1 VKTDTPSDAG
11 LQLDRAEFDT
21 PTDLVCTTCGVPIG
35 ETYFTANSK
44 VLCPRCRDRLAAEQE
59 EGGGVGRVIKAA
71 VLGLFAAGVGAGVWY
86 AVREVT
92 HLEIGLIAIVVG
104 LVVGG
109 AVRHGAGGRGGRGY
123 QVLAVLL
130 TYVAIVSANAPY
142 VWNGMKQGLAEQVA
156 ERMNEQT
163 PGSTLTADSAEVRS
177 RVDEFM
183 GQLSADAWAEIA
195 WVVARSPFLEGPS
208 NIIGWLIIFFGL
220 QQAWSIAGATAVEV
234 AGPFSVA
241 NRPTT

>member
-1 VKTDTPSDAG
+1 VKPDAPSDAG

-21 PTDLVCTTCGVPIG
+21 PTELTCTACGVPIG

-44 VLCPRCRDRLAAEQE
+44 VLCPRCRDRLAAEQA
-59 EGGGVGRVIKAA
+59 EGSGVGRVIKAT
-71 VLGLFAAGVGAGVWY
+71 VLGLFAAGAGAAVWY
-86 AVREVT
+86 GVREVT

-109 AVRHGAGGRGGRGY
+109 AVRHGAGGRGGRAY

-142 VWNGMKQGLAEQVA
+142 VWSGMKQGLAEQVA

-163 PGSTLTADSAEVRS
+163 PGSTLTADSTEVRDK
-177 RVDEFM
+177 VDEFM
-183 GQLSADAWAEIA
+183 GHLPPEALAEIA

-220 QQAWSIAGATAVEV
+220 QQAWRIAGASAVEV
-234 AGPFSVA
+234 AGPFSVT
-241 NRPTT
+241 NRQTT

>member
-1 VKTDTPSDAG
+1 VKPETPSDAG

-21 PTDLVCTTCGVPIG
+21 PTELTCTACGVPIG

-44 VLCPRCRDRLAAEQE
+44 VLCPRCRDRLAAEQT
-59 EGGGVGRVIKAA
+59 EGSCVGRLIKATA
-71 VLGLFAAGVGAGVWY
+71 LGLFAAGVGAGVWY

-104 LVVGG
+104 LVVGS
-109 AVRHGAGGRGGRGY
+109 AVRHGAGGRGGRVY

-142 VWNGMKQGLAEQVA
+142 VWTGMKLGLAEQVA

-163 PGSTLTADSAEVRS
+163 PGSTVTADSAEVRDK
-177 RVDEFM
+177 VDEAM
-183 GQLSADAWAEIA
+183 GQLPAYVWAYMAWT
-195 WVVARSPFLEGPS
+195 VAQTPFLEGWS
-208 NIIGWLIIFFGL
+208 NIIGLLIILFGL
-220 QQAWSIAGATAVEV
+220 QQAWRIAGAAAIEV

-241 NRPTT
+241 NRPST